1 MNDWKIY
8 IFSLERLMAF
18 ISNPEFSEETCFC
31 FSGRD
36 IFLKKSGELLKFN
49 DLIYFNKLDKN
60 SDFFEE
66 KAFGIC
72 AVSVSEGIEFS
83 QEYVKIPMRQ
93 FFADNGEELIVKSS
107 RSRAILNWRREMRF
121 CPSCGKPL
129 VESEKFSA
137 RECPVCHKIYFP
149 RIEPC
154 VIVLVRNGEK
164 ILLARHAQRNQD
176 IYACIAGFIESGE
189 TAEQAV
195 KREVKEEIGIE
206 IQNVVYKGSQSWPFP
221 DQLMLAFT
229 AEYKSG
235 DIVLQKEEISDAGW
249 FSKEECPET
258 PLPGSVAYRLIH
270 DEF

>member
-1 MNDWKIY
+1 
-8 IFSLERLMAF
+8 MAF
-18 ISNPEFSEETCFC
+18 VSDPKFSEETCFC
-31 FSGRD
+31 LSGRN
-36 IFLKKSGELLKFN
+36 IILKKNGDLLNFK
-49 DLIYFNKLDKN
+49 DLLYFNKLDKD

-72 AVSVSEGIEFS
+72 AVSVADDIEFS
-83 QEYVKIPMRQ
+83 DEYIKIPMRQ
-93 FFADNGEELIVKSS
+93 FFADNGENLIVKAS
-107 RSRAILNWRREMRF
+107 RSRAILNWRKEMHF
-121 CPSCGKPL
+121 CSVCGKPL
-129 VESEKFSA
+129 VESGELSA

-154 VIVLVRNGEK
+154 VIVLVHKGEK

-235 DIVLQKEEISDAGW
+235 EIVLQKEEISDAGW
-249 FSKEECPET
+249 FSKDECPAT